1 MFVRFPK
8 DEGKEKI
15 EANLENEHEADEK
28 AKIRGRA
35 IESAHDRDGSLSNGD
50 DHGQHCRE
58 RKREGW
64 VTGRRKRKEEGK
76 KKYANLT
83 LLGSIEQLTI
93 LLHTLVN
100 LQNSGTSQHLHNHSR
115 GDDGGDTQLHEG
127 SPVGSENNTEPVERI
142 RILRRQDS
150 KERDLTEHK
159 EDEQGHCSPH
169 DLLLELDLWSGK

>member
-1 MFVRFPK
+1 MG
-8 DEGKEKI
+8 E
-15 EANLENEHEADEK
+15 
-28 AKIRGRA
+28 
-35 IESAHDRDGSLSNGD
+35 
-50 DHGQHCRE
+50 
-58 RKREGW
+58 
-64 VTGRRKRKEEGK
+64 TGRRKRKEEGK

-169 DLLLELDLWSGK
+169 DLLLELDLWGANSKKKTERKECKVSQISVSSSKSHH